1 MGVIRLPE
9 YLPPPPRRQS
19 IPVPGMLH
27 SAFLHLPFL
36 GPPAFGCL
44 GHGELARYCHGIAPV
59 LRWCCDGV
67 VPLGIP
73 CTSLVH
79 PLYLP
84 STPVGPSSAIRCLH
98 RAPAWIWQHSFGR
111 DSKGIAF
118 SHESPPHFCPSPSPA
133 HAQGLR
139 ISELPGHV
147 PTSWIV
153 ALPSIGASKTSS
165 CRRMGVLPTPGH
177 KLIMVTPEQ
186 TTVRQV
192 TGAWA
197 YG

>member
-59 LRWCCDGV
+59 LRWCCSLGY
-67 VPLGIP
+67 PLGIP

-79 PLYLP
+79 PFY
-84 STPVGPSSAIRCLH
+84 SG
-98 RAPAWIWQHSFGR
+98 RAFVSHSV
-111 DSKGIAF
+111 
-118 SHESPPHFCPSPSPA
+118 SPPSP
-133 HAQGLR
+133 GLDLTAFFWPRFKGNR
-139 ISELPGHV
+139 IFP
-147 PTSWIV
+147 
-153 ALPSIGASKTSS
+153 
-165 CRRMGVLPTPGH
+165 
-177 KLIMVTPEQ
+177 
-186 TTVRQV
+186 
-192 TGAWA
+192 
-197 YG
+197 